1 MNNNSYTASNL
12 QVLEGLDPVRLR
24 PGMYIN
30 NTGVRGLHHLIW
42 EILDNSI
49 DEAMAGYADGIK
61 LTINGDGS
69 VTIEDNGRGIPVD
82 LHPTLKISGVEVIYT
97 HLHAG
102 GKFNN
107 DNYTYSGGLH
117 GVGASVVNAL
127 SKWLTVDVYRDYEHY
142 FIKFES
148 YIDNNGKMQ
157 IGKSKEGLVNVG
169 KTRKRGTKV
178 TFLPDAD
185 VFDTTIFNIET
196 INRRLHDLSFLIDNI
211 RLSLVDL
218 RPIGAPGTNENIR
231 DIIYHQK
238 NGIKDLMSYLT
249 RDKETKLNSP
259 IYFEA
264 EQNDLKIKACLQ
276 YSEDYSEEFYSY
288 ANNIPTP
295 DGGTHEIAFK
305 TAYTKVI
312 NEFAKKNNFI
322 KDKDKIIGEDIRE
335 GLVAVLSIL
344 LKNPQ
349 FEGQVKG
356 KLINTEIR
364 STVENIVYDKLSLF
378 FENLGN
384 AETLSKI
391 VEKSIKASRIREKL
405 RKTKMLIRAQSELD
419 VTPLV
424 GKLSSCTG
432 RNPSKN
438 ELFIVEGDS
447 AGGSAKQGRDRH
459 FQAILPLRGK
469 PLNIEKKKLEVVL
482 ENNEIRS
489 IITALGTGIRDDF
502 DIGQLN
508 YNKVVILSDADQD
521 GAHIRAIL
529 LTFFYRY
536 MKDLITEGH
545 VYIGTPPLYKITK
558 GDKFEYIYDDNELA
572 KTIPLYGKG
581 YSLQRYKGLGEMNP
595 EQLWETTMDPAK
607 RHLIQVTVEDA
618 VYASDIISILMG
630 DKVDPRREYIQ
641 KHANFNRNDNFK
653 NIEDT
658 IVGANKKWVEE
669 KRLRMRLLK
678 K

>member
-432 RNPSKN
+432 RDPSKN

-558 GDKFEYIYDDNELA
+558 GDKFEYIYDDNELE

-618 VYASDIISILMG
+618 VYASDIISVLMG

-658 IVGANKKWVEE
+658 IVGANKKWVKE

>member
-49 DEAMAGYADGIK
+49 DAAMAGYADGIK

-178 TFLPDAD
+178 TFLPDAN

-618 VYASDIISILMG
+618 VYASDIISVLMG

>member
-178 TFLPDAD
+178 TFLPDAN

-618 VYASDIISILMG
+618 VYASDIISVLMG

-658 IVGANKKWVEE
+658 IVGANKK
-669 KRLRMRLLK
+669 
-678 K
+678 

>member
-178 TFLPDAD
+178 TFLPDAN

-432 RNPSKN
+432 RDPSKN

-618 VYASDIISILMG
+618 VYASDIISVLMG

-658 IVGANKKWVEE
+658 IVGANKK
-669 KRLRMRLLK
+669 
-678 K
+678 

>member
-157 IGKSKEGLVNVG
+157 IGKSKDGLVNVG

-178 TFLPDAD
+178 TFLPDAN

-384 AETLSKI
+384 ADTLSKI

>member
-1 MNNNSYTASNL
+1 MNNKSYTASNL

-61 LTINGDGS
+61 LTINSDS
-69 VTIEDNGRGIPVD
+69 SITIEDNGRGIPVD

-148 YIDNNGKMQ
+148 YIDNSGKMQ
-157 IGKSKEGLVNVG
+157 IGKSKDGLVNVG

-218 RPIGAPGTNENIR
+218 RPVGTPGTNENIR
-231 DIIYHQK
+231 DIVYHQK

-249 RDKETKLNSP
+249 RDKETILNSP

-276 YSEDYSEEFYSY
+276 YSDDYSEEFYSY

-432 RNPSKN
+432 RDPSKN

-482 ENNEIRS
+482 ENNEIRT

-581 YSLQRYKGLGEMNP
+581 YTLQRYKGLGEMNP

-618 VYASDIISILMG
+618 VYASDIISVLMG

-641 KHANFNRNDNFK
+641 KYANFNRNDNFK

-658 IVGANKKWVEE
+658 IVGANKK
-669 KRLRMRLLK
+669 
-678 K
+678 

>member
-61 LTINGDGS
+61 IAVNSDGS
-69 VTIEDNGRGIPVD
+69 ITIEDNGRGIPVD

-157 IGKSKEGLVNVG
+157 IGKSKEGLINKG

-185 VFDTTIFNIET
+185 VFDTTVFNIET

-231 DIIYHQK
+231 DLVYHQK

-249 RDKETKLNSP
+249 RDKETVLNSP

-276 YSEDYSEEFYSY
+276 YSDDYSEEFYSY

-364 STVENIVYDKLSLF
+364 STVENLVYDKLSLY
-378 FENLGN
+378 FENLAN

-391 VEKSIKASRIREKL
+391 VEKSIKASHIREKL

-432 RNPSKN
+432 RDPYKN

-502 DIGQLN
+502 DISQLN

-558 GDKFEYIYDDNELA
+558 GDKFEYIYDDDELA

-581 YSLQRYKGLGEMNP
+581 YTLQRYKGLGEMNP

-618 VYASDIISILMG
+618 VYASDIISVLMG

-641 KHANFNRNDNFK
+641 KYANFNRTDDFK

-658 IVGANKKWVEE
+658 IVGAKKKWVEE
-669 KRLRMRLLK
+669 KKLRMRLLK

>member
-1 MNNNSYTASNL
+1 MNNYNASDL

-30 NTGVRGLHHLIW
+30 NTGTRGLHHLIW
-42 EILDNSI
+42 EILDNAI
-49 DEAMAGYADGIK
+49 DEAMEGYADAVKI
-61 LTINGDGS
+61 TINNDGS
-69 VTIEDNGRGIPVD
+69 VTVEDNGRGVPVD
-82 LHPTLKISGVEVIYT
+82 IHPTLKVSGVEVIYT

-107 DNYTYSGGLH
+107 DNYKYSGGLH

-127 SKWLTVDVYRDYEHY
+127 SEWLTVDVYRDYEHY

-148 YIDNNGKMQ
+148 TIDKNGKMS
-157 IGKSKEGLVNVG
+157 IGKSKDGLVFMG
-169 KTRKRGTKV
+169 KTRKRGTRV
-178 TFLPDAD
+178 TFKPDPG
-185 VFDTTIFNIET
+185 VFDTIVFNIET
-196 INRRLHDLSFLIDNI
+196 INRRLHDLSFLLDN
-211 RLSLVDL
+211 LQLCLVDL
-218 RPIGAPGTNENIR
+218 RTIGTPGTSENIR
-231 DIIYHQK
+231 EVVYKQE
-238 NGIKDLMSYLT
+238 NGLKDLIAYLT
-249 RDKETKLNSP
+249 RDKNTIIEKP
-259 IYFEA
+259 IYIES
-264 EQNDLKIKACLQ
+264 ELDDLKIKACLQ
-276 YSEDYSEEFYSY
+276 YSDEYSEEFYSF

-295 DGGTHEIAFK
+295 DGGTHETAFK
-305 TAYTKVI
+305 SAYTKVI
-312 NEFAKKNNFI
+312 NEFAKRNNFI

-335 GLVAVLSIL
+335 GLVGVLSVM

-364 STVENIVYDKLSLF
+364 SAVENLVYDKLSLF
-378 FENLGN
+378 FENLSN
-384 AETLSKI
+384 SDVLSTI
-391 VEKSIKASRIREKL
+391 VEKSIKASKIREKL
-405 RKTKMLIRAQSELD
+405 RKTKMLIRTQNELD

-432 RNPSKN
+432 RDPKKN

-469 PLNIEKKKLEVVL
+469 PLNIEKKKLETVL

-502 DIGQLN
+502 AIDQLN
-508 YNKVVILSDADQD
+508 YDKVVILSDADQD

-536 MKDLITEGH
+536 MKGLITEGH
-545 VYIGTPPLYKITK
+545 VYIGTPPLYKISK
-558 GDKFEYIYDDNELA
+558 GDKFEYIYDDSALA
-572 KTIPLYGKG
+572 KIVPKYGKG
-581 YSLQRYKGLGEMNP
+581 YNLQRYKGLGEMNP
-595 EQLWETTMDPAK
+595 EQLWDTTMDPAK

-630 DKVDPRREYIQ
+630 DKVDPRRDYIQ
-641 KHANFNRNDNFK
+641 KYANFNKTDDFK
-653 NIEDT
+653 NIENT
-658 IVGANKKWVEE
+658 IVGAKNNE
-669 KRLRMRLLK
+669 
-678 K
+678 

>member
-178 TFLPDAD
+178 TFLPDAN

-618 VYASDIISILMG
+618 VYASDIISVLMG

>member
-618 VYASDIISILMG
+618 VYASDIISVLMG

-658 IVGANKKWVEE
+658 IVGANKK
-669 KRLRMRLLK
+669 
-678 K
+678 